1 MKTPI
6 ISKCEALIR
15 ELANDVALGI
25 QGKQFKEEIIK
36 KLKFDNENGWNVLCS
51 LMDVLSDT
59 ELAKE
64 NFLKYDLGGPT
75 KILDYG
81 EQYIRLYGITNALY
95 LQKSAIIS
103 FVELVKLSNKT
114 EELKNLNDC
123 KIIEFRNIVGAHTVD
138 FIKNQKKNPHQF
150 QRYIGQDSN
159 IKVSDSDNNY
169 TEYNLKQLIL
179 DYNVIAEDILIRAT
193 EKFISTVLKNGG
205 AKKEMFLKKIEA
217 LKQANKTGMAMWP
230 DPVEGLFIISVNEG
244 NN

>member
-6 ISKCEALIR
+6 ISKCETLIR
-15 ELANDVALGI
+15 ELANDVALAI
-25 QGKQFKEEIIK
+25 HGKQFKEEIIK
-36 KLKFDNENGWNVLCS
+36 KLKFDNENGWSVLCS

-114 EELKNLNDC
+114 NELKNLNEC
-123 KIIEFRNIVGAHTVD
+123 KILEFRNIVGAHTVD
-138 FIKNQKKNPHQF
+138 FIKNDRKNPHQF
-150 QRYIGQDSN
+150 QRYFGQNSS
-159 IKVSDSDNNY
+159 ITVSDSDNNY

-179 DYNVIAEDILIRAT
+179 DYNVVAEGILIRAT
-193 EKFISTVLKNGG
+193 EKFIRTVLKNGG
-205 AKKEMFLKKIEA
+205 AKKDLFLKKMKA
-217 LKQANKTGMAMWP
+217 LTEANKTGMAIWP
-230 DPVEGLFIISVNEG
+230 DPLEELFIISVNEG